1 MVVGGNLSMVAKTSN
16 ASETMQ
22 IYPNQVLSSINKE
35 YHTRK
40 KMAYIAEDKHHTVVI
55 LSQRISDIVKHINNF
70 VTDEPDPVSIAGI
83 YQALGKTWNRNA
95 GYAKH
100 RWRVQPVD
108 LELAAEAFD
117 CIRQRGFEQA
127 FIVGD
132 RQSYRIG
139 V

>member
-1 MVVGGNLSMVAKTSN
+1 MVAKV

-40 KMAYIAEDKHHTVVI
+40 KMAYIAEDKLHTVVI
-55 LSQRISDIVKHINNF
+55 LSQRISDIVNHINSC
-70 VTDEPDPVSIAGI
+70 VTDDHDRVSTTGI

-95 GYAKH
+95 GYAKY

-108 LELAAEAFD
+108 LESAAEAFE
-117 CIRQRGFEQA
+117 CIRHRGFDQA
-127 FIVGD
+127 LIVGS
-132 RQSYRIG
+132 REAYKIG
-139 V
+139 CA